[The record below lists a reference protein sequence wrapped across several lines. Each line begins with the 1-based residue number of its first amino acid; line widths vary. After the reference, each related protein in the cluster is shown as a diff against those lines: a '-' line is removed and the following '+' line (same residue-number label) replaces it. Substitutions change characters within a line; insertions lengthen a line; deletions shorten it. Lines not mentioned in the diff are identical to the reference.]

1 MNGGGLRSRLRSWS
15 WLLGSLRA
23 ARGKLVGAT
32 LAVVADGVLT
42 LCRPWPVK
50 VVIDRVLMSSHRAL
64 RVPFIGP
71 WLDRLGPDRT
81 QFLLGACVASVIVGV
96 GTGVFTYA
104 YTRGMGD
111 VGRHMAFQLRRD
123 LFAHLQR
130 LSLRFHDSRRTGD
143 LTVRLTN
150 DIQSVQEVIASSISV
165 FATNAL
171 LLVGM
176 LFVMLW
182 LDWRFALVALS
193 LSPLLLLAVFR
204 YTGRIRVA
212 ARAARSSNGALAA
225 FTQETLAAIRIVQGL
240 GRERFQDRRF
250 EAQNRVSLDASLLGI
265 RYQARIAPLVDIL
278 AGGGLALVMWYGA
291 ACVAAGRVTTGDVVV
306 FFAYVTNLYAPMRVL
321 ARLSGSMSR
330 AIVGAERIG
339 EILAIEHEVRD
350 KPGAI
355 EMSLSGAITF
365 DGVSFGYDSAHPVL
379 HDVSFRVAPGE
390 RVAIVGASGAGKS
403 TLVSLLA
410 RLYDP
415 TGGTIRADG
424 VDIRELSLGSLR
436 EQTSLVLQEALLFS
450 GTVADNIGFGRPAAS
465 GADIERA
472 ARVAGADEFI
482 RGLPDGYASA
492 IGERGVTL
500 SGGQRQRLSIA
511 RALLADR
518 PLLLLDEATSSLDA
532 ASERMVQQALE
543 ALERGRT
550 TLVVAH
556 RLATVRTADRIVVM
570 DRGAIVAQGTHDALM
585 KQGGLYASLAA
596 LQFLDAGP
604 RRFERAA

>member
-1 MNGGGLRSRLRSWS
+1 MSLGGLRSRLRQWS
-15 WLLGSLRA
+15 WLFGSLRA
-23 ARGKLVGAT
+23 ARGKLAWAT
-32 LAVVADGVLT
+32 VAVVADGVLT

-50 VVIDRVLMSSHRAL
+50 VVIDRVLTSSHRAL

-71 WLDRLGPDRT
+71 WLDRLGPDRAH
-81 QFLLGACVASVIVGV
+81 FLLGACIASLIVGV

-111 VGRHMAFQLRRD
+111 AGRHMAFQLRRD

-150 DIQSVQEVIASSISV
+150 DIQSVQEVIASSSSV

-171 LLVGM
+171 LLFGM
-176 LFVMLW
+176 LVVMLW

-212 ARAARSSNGALAA
+212 ARAARNSNGALAA

-240 GRERFQDRRF
+240 GQERFQDRRF
-250 EAQNRVSLDASLLGI
+250 EEQNRVSLDASLLGI

-355 EMSLSGAITF
+355 AMSLSGAVVF
-365 DGVSFGYDSAHPVL
+365 DNVSFGYDSAHPVL

-415 TGGTIRADG
+415 TVGTISADG
-424 VDIRELSLGSLR
+424 VDIREQSLVSLR

-450 GTVADNIGFGRPAAS
+450 GTVADNIGFGRPGAS
-465 GADIERA
+465 QADIERA
-472 ARVAGADEFI
+472 AEVAGADEFI
-482 RGLPDGYASA
+482 RDLPDGYASM

-500 SGGQRQRLSIA
+500 SGGQRQRLAIA
-511 RALLADR
+511 RAVLRDAPIVILDEPTSGLDVATERELLATLSR
-518 PLLLLDEATSSLDA
+518 AIA
-532 ASERMVQQALE
+532 
-543 ALERGRT
+543 GKT
-550 TLVVAH
+550 TFLVAH
-556 RLATVRTADRIVVM
+556 RLTTVELATRVLVLEAGRIVE
-570 DRGAIVAQGTHDALM
+570 D
-585 KQGGLYASLAA
+585 
-596 LQFLDAGP
+596 GP
-604 RRFERAA
+604 RAELLHRGGAFSQLHLAHRSKPELAS